1 MVVGTR
7 KSNATKHP
15 GDLLKITSQLR
26 RTRAQIKE
34 DNARVE
40 AAAISAKEDAIAN
53 HQAIV
58 DHVIDIEEFTGRDEE
73 VIRAYANRPDLR
85 NSSKYP
91 VAASKKTTNLEH
103 DSDVEDELEIEDSA
117 LDDSDSEGETTPPGS
132 TNTGTTKTASDQ
144 DYRFDEDLS
153 STTSDGE
160 EEEQTDSGSTI
171 RKKRESKTRKAG
183 RKKKAKPKRG
193 DFRKEVNAALSACRA
208 ATGTISKSLVLPVAR
223 DSSLKRT
230 ISGRT
235 SPQTLANAAPGP
247 KCLKRSNAFHEGLL
261 RDWRASL
268 MKHIEDG
275 EDNEG
280 PHGPGEFDQDEPEEV
295 LQKVMASKSSGH
307 QVQVS
312 AGSGSGSLS
321 RSATPAISQW
331 GASGG
336 PLVTQKTDQM
346 GVQITQVNSTTNDS
360 DATANRK
367 NGRKQKYTTLDL
379 PYPPGGKNSENWKL
393 LNAKV
398 ISWAGAQEDPFGT
411 NGRLDTD
418 IDTLWE
424 SVFPGSALDVQ
435 GQKCAL
441 VVCGNSLNNWRSD
454 IGKAGHQAVLSMLY
468 ASRKYPHDKAGC
480 KKLISDALYNLHFV
494 YEKPDDE
501 SDRGP
506 FCSAFVSKVY
516 AVHLQKVPIHS
527 NHGLQIGGL
536 ALATAAVERGLGLFK
551 MGEDALELK
560 EDKEPHCSKERS
572 RNVRSQDLAFSEIP
586 WGGAAREFMLPIK
599 KLDESHWVSI
609 YTHAGKFMGRSE
621 QVVDHGGHFLADGS
635 NEANCP
641 RTRIQIDW

>member
-26 RTRAQIKE
+26 RTRAQIEE
-34 DNARVE
+34 DDARVE

-53 HQAIV
+53 HRAIV
-58 DHVIDIEEFTGRDEE
+58 DHVVDIEEFTGRDEE

-103 DSDVEDELEIEDSA
+103 DSDVEDELKIEDST
-117 LDDSDSEGETTPPGS
+117 LDNSDSEGETTPPGS

-171 RKKRESKTRKAG
+171 QKKRESKTRKAG

-193 DFRKEVNAALSACRA
+193 NFRKEVNAALSARRA
-208 ATGTISKSLVLPVAR
+208 ATGTISESLVLPMAR

-247 KCLKRSNAFHEGLL
+247 KRLKRSNAFHEGLL

-268 MKHIEDG
+268 TKHIEDG

-295 LQKVMASKSSGH
+295 LRKVMASKSSGH
-307 QVQVS
+307 QVQAS

-336 PLVTQKTDQM
+336 PLVTRKTDQM

-367 NGRKQKYTTLDL
+367 NSCKQKYTTLDL
-379 PYPPGGKNSENWKL
+379 SYPPGGKNSENWKL

-418 IDTLWE
+418 IDMLWE

-435 GQKCAL
+435 GRKCAL

-468 ASRKYPHDKAGC
+468 ASRKYPHNKAGC
-480 KKLISDALYNLHFV
+480 KKLISDALYNLRFV

-506 FCSAFVSKVY
+506 FCSAFVSK
-516 AVHLQKVPIHS
+516 
-527 NHGLQIGGL
+527 
-536 ALATAAVERGLGLFK
+536 VERGLGLFK

-572 RNVRSQDLAFSEIP
+572 RNVRSRDLAFSEIP
-586 WGGAAREFMLPIK
+586 WRGAAREFMLPIK

-609 YTHAGKFMGRSE
+609 YTHAGEFMGRSE
-621 QVVDHGGHFLADGS
+621 QVVDHGGHFLTDGS

-641 RTRIQIDW
+641 RTRIQIDCESPGTGKVQR